1 MAMSVARLLL
11 AALVATVSWGCGF
24 HGQRADLKDY
34 IPPEE
39 PAALLSDGTA
49 HVEYD
54 ALFEYSIGNGDVVNV
69 DVLGH
74 QEFSGIGNVDERG
87 KLAVFNTGR
96 VVEVGG
102 LTMPQVEARIAQ
114 AIAPFVV
121 GQPTVRVALMG
132 SKSKY
137 YYMLGGVWHPG
148 VYNMGA
154 KVVRLKDAIAAAGF
168 FAEYR
173 ADQSRVGVITPDQA
187 KPTYVIVNGN
197 DLLMGEDK
205 YNIVIKPGDVI
216 FIQNRIIYDL
226 DRFLFT
232 LFRETE
238 NASTTNKAVQF
249 WEEAKDGNFGDFS
262 YPRQT
267 ITIMY

>member
-1 MAMSVARLLL
+1 MSVARFVL
-11 AALVATVSWGCGF
+11 AALVAAVSWGCGF
-24 HGQRADLKDY
+24 HGQRADIKDY
-34 IPPEE
+34 TPPEE
-39 PAALLSDGTA
+39 PAPLLSDGTTR
-49 HVEYD
+49 VEYD

-74 QEFSGIGNVDERG
+74 KEFSGVSNVDERG
-87 KLAVFNTGR
+87 KLAISNTGR
-96 VVEVGG
+96 VVDVSG

-114 AIAPFVV
+114 SIAPFVV
-121 GQPTVRVALMG
+121 GQPTVRVSLMG

-137 YYMLGGVWHPG
+137 YYILGGVWHPG

-173 ADQSRVGVITPDQA
+173 ADQSRVGVITPDPV
-187 KPTYVIVNGN
+187 KPTYVVVSGH
-197 DLLMGEDK
+197 DLLMGEDR
-205 YNIVIKPGDVI
+205 YNIVVKPGDVI
-216 FIQNRIIYDL
+216 FIQNRIIYDI

-249 WEEAKDGNFGDFS
+249 WEDVKDGQWGDFS